1 MGLPSPAD
9 GAAPGYF
16 GLYPAFVTNL
26 VDSGNL
32 GRVEVSLPWLGTD
45 GNRDVRAW
53 ATLCSPYADG
63 NQGLEIL
70 PEVGSQVLVAF
81 EAGNMRRPYII
92 GAAWN
97 GQESLP
103 NAPDAANNLRLWQSR
118 SGSRLEFDDSTPPKV
133 SITMKSGHKVVLD
146 DAAQQITVTHAM
158 GCSITLTVTA
168 IQINANV
175 SVDVTAPMVN
185 VNAPISTFSGVV
197 EAQTVIA
204 DSFVIS
210 PAYTPGVGNLL

>member
-1 MGLPSPAD
+1 MGLPNPAD
-9 GAAPGYF
+9 GSAPGYF

-26 VDSGNL
+26 VDSDNL
-32 GRVEVSLPWLGTD
+32 GRIEVSLPWLGTD
-45 GNRDVRAW
+45 GDRDVRAW

-81 EAGNMRRPYII
+81 EAGNLRRPYII

-103 NAPDAANNLRLWQSR
+103 NAPDSANNLQSR

-133 SITMKSGHKVVLD
+133 SITMQSGHKVVLD

-185 VNAPISTFSGVV
+185 VNAAMSTFSGVV

>member
-1 MGLPSPAD
+1 MGLPNPPD
-9 GAAPGYF
+9 GSAPGYF

-26 VDSGNL
+26 VDSRNL
-32 GRVEVSLPWLGTD
+32 GRIEVRLPWLGTD
-45 GNRDVRAW
+45 GDRDVRAW

-63 NQGLEIL
+63 KQGLQIL

-81 EAGNMRRPYII
+81 EAGNLRRPYII

-103 NAPDAANNLRLWQSR
+103 SAPDAANNLRLWHSR

-133 SITMKSGHKVVLD
+133 SITMQSGHKVVLD
-146 DAAQQITVTHAM
+146 DAAQQITITHAG
-158 GCSITLTVTA
+158 GCSITLTVTG
-168 IQINANV
+168 IEINANV

-185 VNAPISTFSGVV
+185 VNAPMSTFTGVV

>member
-9 GAAPGYF
+9 GSAPGYF

-45 GNRDVRAW
+45 GNQDVRAW
-53 ATLCSPYADG
+53 ATLCSPYADN

-81 EAGNMRRPYII
+81 EAGNLRRPYII

-103 NAPDAANNLRLWQSR
+103 DTPDAANNLRVWQSR

-133 SITMKSGHKVVLD
+133 SITMKSGHEVVLD

-158 GCSITLTVTA
+158 GCSITLTATS
-168 IQINANV
+168 IEINANV
-175 SVDVTAPMVN
+175 EVDVTAPMVN
-185 VNAPISTFSGVV
+185 VNAAMSTFSGVV